1 MPVKHEQQSSHPIH
15 KSSRQAYKTKEST
28 HHPRTRGLMVIFYML
43 LTGVVFR
50 LFYWQVISRASLQ
63 AEAQGQYTR
72 VVPVSGQRGKIY
84 TNDDYLL
91 VGNQTVYRFYAQ
103 PYAMDSKTNIQTLAA
118 QVAPLLVEQ
127 PKPVLLPA
135 SSANAISS
143 SEGAA
148 PIASPAA
155 TTAPPQTV
163 EEIKASLISKLSDS
177 QSHYV
182 VLKQKVSE
190 NTKLQIETLNIQGL
204 GFESYQVREYPE
216 ASMAAQVVGFVGKDK
231 AGNDQ
236 GYFGI
241 EGALDRELRG
251 HVEKKTFLKDA
262 LGFSL
267 LFGNKPEETQ
277 FDGRDVHLTIRRD
290 IQYTVERMLKEGIDK
305 YGASAGEIIIMD
317 PQTGKVLAMA
327 DYPNYD
333 PSHFYDFP
341 AQLYKN
347 PALVETFEPGS
358 IFKVL
363 TVAAGVDSKVID
375 ENSECPACAGPVHIG
390 QYTIKTWNDVYSPN
404 ITMTEALTKSDNTAM
419 VWAAN
424 LMGQQTFLSY
434 IKKFGIGDP
443 TRLELQEDTS
453 TPIRKDWKE
462 IDLDTSSFG
471 QGIVTTGMQMVKAI
485 GAVANKGLMMRPQ
498 IIDHVTDSNTGE
510 VLPVQSQVEGQVITK
525 DSAEEVTRMMV
536 TAANEGESKW
546 TISKTHNTAAKTGTA
561 QVPVDG
567 HYDQNQTIASYI
579 GFAPP
584 ENPKFVMLVRLTAPK
599 TSPWAAET
607 AAPLWYHVAD
617 KLFLLMNIP
626 PDK

>member
-1 MPVKHEQQSSHPIH
+1 MPVKHEQQSSHTIQR
-15 KSSRQAYKTKEST
+15 STRQATKTKT
-28 HHPRTRGLMVIFYML
+28 AVHHPRTRGLMVIFYTL
-43 LTGVVFR
+43 LVGVVFR
-50 LFYWQVISRASLQ
+50 LFYWQVISRSQLQ

-72 VVPVSGQRGKIY
+72 VVPITGQRGKIF
-84 TNDDYLL
+84 TADNYLL
-91 VGNQTVYRFYAQ
+91 VGNQTVYRLYAQ
-103 PYAMDSKTNIQTLAA
+103 PYLMDAKVS
-118 QVAPLLVEQ
+118 
-127 PKPVLLPA
+127 
-135 SSANAISS
+135 
-143 SEGAA
+143 
-148 PIASPAA
+148 
-155 TTAPPQTV
+155 PQTV
-163 EEIKASLISKLSDS
+163 AAELAPYLVDPVTPSLAQPQSTDSAALAPSPTPTAAQQTDQVRTSILSKISDN
-177 QSHYV
+177 QSHYT
-182 VLKQKVSE
+182 VLKSGVTE
-190 NTKLQIETLNIQGL
+190 ETKKHIEQLNIKGI
-204 GFESYQVREYPE
+204 GFDSYETRDYPE
-216 ASMAAQVVGFVGKDK
+216 ASMAAQVLGFVGKDK
-231 AGNDQ
+231 EGNDQ

-290 IQYTVERMLKEGIDK
+290 IQYTVEEMLKQGMET
-305 YGASAGEIIIMD
+305 YQASAGEVIVMD

-333 PSHFYDFP
+333 PSHFYNFQ

-347 PALVETFEPGS
+347 PSLVETFEPGS

-363 TVAAGVDSKVID
+363 TVAAGVDSHVIN
-375 ENSECPACAGPVHIG
+375 ENTTCPACAGPVHIG
-390 QYTIKTWNDVYSPN
+390 QYTIKTWNDVYNPD
-404 ITMTEALTKSDNTAM
+404 ITMTAALTKSDNTAM
-419 VWAAN
+419 VWVAN
-424 LMGQQTFLSY
+424 LMGQETFLSY

-443 TRLELQEDTS
+443 TKLELQEDTS

-485 GAVANKGLMMRPQ
+485 GAVANKGQMMTPE
-498 IIDHVTDSNTGE
+498 IIDHVTDTNTGE
-510 VLPVQSQVEGQVITK
+510 NLPVQAQTEGQVITK

-567 HYDQNQTIASYI
+567 HYDPNQTIASYI

-584 ENPKFVMLVRLTAPK
+584 ENPKFVMLVRLTAPQS
-599 TSPWAAET
+599 SPWAAET
-607 AAPLWYHVAD
+607 AAPLWYHIAD